1 MAAITVQTVNK
12 SGVAANL
19 VAASGGGDTFVNDAS
34 ELTLLMVR
42 NGGGSSINV
51 TIAVVPS
58 NVNTTSYGQLSVSST
73 VVAVAAGATVVI
85 GPFRQILYNNSS
97 GLVSVTYS
105 NVTSVTVAALKI
117 DKQA

>member
-19 VAASGGGDTFVNDAS
+19 VAASGGGDTFINDAS

-42 NGGGSSINV
+42 NGGGSSITV
-51 TIAVVPS
+51 TIDVVPT
-58 NVNTTSYGQLSVSST
+58 NVSTSFGSLSVSDT
-73 VVAVAAGATVVI
+73 AVAVAAGATAVI
-85 GPFRQILYNNSS
+85 GPFRQALYNNGS

-105 NVTSVTVAALKI
+105 GVTSVTVAALKI
-117 DKQA
+117 DKSA